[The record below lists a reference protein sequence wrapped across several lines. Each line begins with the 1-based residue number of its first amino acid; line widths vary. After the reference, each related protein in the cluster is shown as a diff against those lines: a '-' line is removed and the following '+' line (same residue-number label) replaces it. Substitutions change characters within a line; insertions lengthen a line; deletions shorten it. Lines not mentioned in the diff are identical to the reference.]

1 MAQKITEAKT
11 KKPNTEKLK
20 DSNAVKDFQL
30 SVQNRFGV
38 LQHLDGIKEDINN
51 TWEHLKMS

>member
-11 KKPNTEKLK
+11 KKSNTEKLK

-51 TWEHLKMS
+51 TWEHL

>member
-11 KKPNTEKLK
+11 KKSNTEKLK

-38 LQHLDGIKEDINN
+38 LQHLDVIKEDINN